1 MGKVIR
7 LTESELKNMIKKLVM
22 EQQGEGIFTG
32 GGMGLGKINTT
43 TKPVV
48 VNMGAGLFEN
58 GVDKIDEQSAEFQK
72 GIQALI
78 DVSFQVT
85 QTKVPIIVTVIGGA
99 SKVGEAQGYDNTSLA
114 MRRANN
120 FIKIV
125 GQRFKNVEFKPGTP
139 VIGDETKKGPKA
151 DMQQFVRLVINKTKT
166 ETTQM
171 PNIDHTTNK
180 LNISPND
187 RITGSDPNRTIR
199 ICYDL
204 PEKYYIL
211 LAQFKRFEVKR
222 EKTSGFFGF

>member
-1 MGKVIR
+1 MGKIIR
-7 LTESELKNMIKKLVM
+7 LTESELKKMINKLVT
-22 EQQGEGIFTG
+22 EQQGEGVFTG

-48 VNMGAGLFEN
+48 INMGAGLFEN

-85 QTKVPIIVTVIGGA
+85 QTKIPIIVTVIGGA
-99 SKVGEAQGYDNTSLA
+99 SAVGNAQGYDNKSLA

-125 GQRFKNVEFKPGTP
+125 SQRFKNVQFKVGAP
-139 VIGDETKKGPKA
+139 VIGIETKKGPKA
-151 DMQQFVRLVINKTKT
+151 NMEQFVRLVINKTKT

-171 PNIDHTTNK
+171 PAIDHTTNK
-180 LNISPND
+180 LNIVPNNKM
-187 RITGSDPNRTIR
+187 TGSDRTIR

-204 PEKYYIL
+204 PEKYYKFL
-211 LAQFKRFEVKR
+211 DQFKRFEVKK
-222 EKTSGFFGF
+222 EKKSGLFGF